1 MGSRG
6 CSFNGV
12 GAAQGSTPRSN
23 SVKHLSLAIEFYRV
37 AEMVLFQDL
46 DVVVLEEAPERN
58 DP

>member
-1 MGSRG
+1 
-6 CSFNGV
+6 
-12 GAAQGSTPRSN
+12 
-23 SVKHLSLAIEFYRV
+23 VKHLSLAIEFYRV